1 MNSRTLSTIAVVGF
15 LLLGGICI
23 GMRYRTIRQAEV
35 ARQDSLWELI
45 YDVQFEPVLGQA
57 DQEEAVVRMWMPFDT
72 RHCRVISGR
81 DGRESFI
88 VPDPNLQIRVGGP
101 SPDSGNRFLEL
112 STRQTSETT
121 PYRAS
126 ALFSLH
132 LSPRTD
138 LGPAP
143 ALENLSRDAFQ
154 RYTGAQTGRLGEVII
169 PIADQEVQDVAALIP
184 EEGLTE
190 LERVQWIFDYCS
202 GIDSTGEAATDDAK
216 LALTNR
222 RGTPKARARA
232 MVTLCRLIRRPARLV
247 VGFRMR
253 QGSNVQ
259 PHVWVEVFHNQSW
272 IPFDPTDGWK
282 MSLPMDYVPVRRDA
296 DEVAQIQRNVNPST
310 FRPVY
315 SIKILGMDPRILR
328 GDVRHPIQIL
338 DLMRLPVAMHTVL
351 TILLLLPFA
360 ALITAFMRNVV
371 GLQTFGTFSPAL
383 LAMSFIYADWR
394 TGVLIL
400 LIVVIVGLFGR
411 EFLERLRLLMVP
423 RLSIILTMVI
433 LCVVF
438 VVSALYHI
446 LPEIRGDAVLLP
458 MVILTMLIER
468 FHVTMEED
476 GLMFTLQL
484 AVGTIVVAALCYA
497 VLNWESV
504 GQFVLTYPESHFFT
518 IAAFIVLG
526 RYAGYR
532 MTELW
537 RFRDLVDSPE
547 TVR

>member
-1 MNSRTLSTIAVVGF
+1 
-15 LLLGGICI
+15 
-23 GMRYRTIRQAEV
+23 
-35 ARQDSLWELI
+35 
-45 YDVQFEPVLGQA
+45 
-57 DQEEAVVRMWMPFDT
+57 
-72 RHCRVISGR
+72 
-81 DGRESFI
+81 
-88 VPDPNLQIRVGGP
+88 
-101 SPDSGNRFLEL
+101 
-112 STRQTSETT
+112 
-121 PYRAS
+121 
-126 ALFSLH
+126 
-132 LSPRTD
+132 
-138 LGPAP
+138 
-143 ALENLSRDAFQ
+143 
-154 RYTGAQTGRLGEVII
+154 
-169 PIADQEVQDVAALIP
+169 
-184 EEGLTE
+184 
-190 LERVQWIFDYCS
+190 
-202 GIDSTGEAATDDAK
+202 
-216 LALTNR
+216 
-222 RGTPKARARA
+222 
-232 MVTLCRLIRRPARLV
+232 
-247 VGFRMR
+247 
-253 QGSNVQ
+253 
-259 PHVWVEVFHNQSW
+259 
-272 IPFDPTDGWK
+272 
-282 MSLPMDYVPVRRDA
+282 
-296 DEVAQIQRNVNPST
+296 
-310 FRPVY
+310 
-315 SIKILGMDPRILR
+315 MDPRILR

-338 DLMRLPVAMHTVL
+338 DLTRLPVAMHTVL

-484 AVGTIVVAALCYA
+484 AVGTIVVATLCYA

-547 TVR
+547 AVR